1 MQIAIDGPAGAGKT
15 SVAREVARR
24 MNLKC
29 LDTGAMYRA
38 ITYKALKEKIDV
50 NDGKKLG
57 ELVRKCNME
66 IEYHEDKGTSIIL
79 DGEDVTEKI
88 RISEVNKN
96 VSLVA
101 KTPEIR
107 KELVLLQKKVAE
119 KSGGIVMEGRDI
131 GTKVLPEADY
141 KFFLLA
147 GIKER
152 ANRRW
157 LERNLKESGVL
168 FDEILEE
175 IAMRD
180 RIDQEREE
188 SPLKAAPEAYVIDT
202 TSYSLEE
209 VIGIVLN
216 YILDKQKTDR
226 DVIR

>member
-1 MQIAIDGPAGAGKT
+1 MQIAIDGPAGAGKS
-15 SVAREVARR
+15 SVAKEVACR

-38 ITYKALKEKIDV
+38 ITYKALKENIDI
-50 NDGKKLG
+50 NDGKKLS

-66 IEYHEDKGTSIIL
+66 IDYHKERGTLIIL

-88 RISEVNKN
+88 RSPEVNHH

-101 KTPEIR
+101 KIPELR

-131 GTKVLPEADY
+131 GTNVLTGADF
-141 KFFLLA
+141 KFFLYA
-147 GIKER
+147 DIKER
-152 ANRRW
+152 AKRRW
-157 LERNLKESGVL
+157 LEMKAKENNVL
-168 FDEILEE
+168 LDEILEE

-188 SPLKAAPEAYVIDT
+188 SPLRIAPGAHVIDT
-202 TSYSLEE
+202 TPYSLAE
-209 VIGIVLN
+209 VVELVLE
-216 YILDKQKTDR
+216 YIRNGQKTKN
-226 DVIR
+226 